1 MWVIRIFLHCKL
13 YKILN
18 FINTLL
24 FLEVT
29 LHIEKIMKYD
39 QSCISVSYFITS
51 VAIIILKLNFS
62 ATRSP
67 VLYYILDIAIT
78 DIKKLIFKLSSL
90 LNQHV
95 SSRYTTQIIIRKM
108 IQLFVF
114 QQKAKHWPMLMILW
128 PKQTLIIP
136 TFQWIPK
143 CFHFKIDIIG
153 VQNFAKLMYH

>member
-1 MWVIRIFLHCKL
+1 M
-13 YKILN
+13 
-18 FINTLL
+18 

-29 LHIEKIMKYD
+29 LHIEKIKKYD

-95 SSRYTTQIIIRKM
+95 SSRYTTQIISNKKDDSIVC
-108 IQLFVF
+108 FS
-114 QQKAKHWPMLMILW
+114 AKS
-128 PKQTLIIP
+128 KTL
-136 TFQWIPK
+136 TNVN
-143 CFHFKIDIIG
+143 DL
-153 VQNFAKLMYH
+153 VT